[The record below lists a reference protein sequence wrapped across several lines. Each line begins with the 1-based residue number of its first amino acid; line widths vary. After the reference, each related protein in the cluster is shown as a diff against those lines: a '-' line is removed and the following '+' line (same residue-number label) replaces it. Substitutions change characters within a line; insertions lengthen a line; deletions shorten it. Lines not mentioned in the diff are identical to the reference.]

1 MIQKLN
7 TLFDGLHTFIILWA
21 TQGFSAL
28 GSSMTSYALVI
39 WAYQQE
45 GSALASSLLTVCSYA
60 PYVLL
65 SIFAGALSDRWNKKR
80 TMLVCDSFAALCTLS
95 VLVLLVTGQLKLWHL
110 YVINALNGLGN
121 TLQQPASDVA
131 VSLLTP
137 REQYQKAAGMR
148 AFSNSLVTILSPVFA
163 TALLS
168 AFGIYTVIAFDLLT
182 FTAAFL
188 SLAFFVKLPEQDLSK
203 RNTEQASV
211 LQTAG
216 QGLRYLRENRG
227 ILDLILFLA
236 CINLVASVYNAALPA
251 MLLSR
256 DGGSQAALALVS
268 TCTGLANVT
277 GSVIAT
283 FLPAPKSRVRA
294 ICLSL
299 LFSMSTENFL
309 LALGRGTPVWCL
321 GAILGW
327 LFIPVMNT
335 NMDALFRTHIPVEM
349 QGRVYSARNTLQFF
363 TIPVGYL
370 LGGVLVDQV
379 FEPFMADQDK
389 GSIPSL
395 LFGTGKGSGAAFLF
409 FVIAFAGILV
419 CLYFQ
424 RDRHIWELEAKRND

>member
-1 MIQKLN
+1 M
-7 TLFDGLHTFIILWA
+7 
-21 TQGFSAL
+21 
-28 GSSMTSYALVI
+28 
-39 WAYQQE
+39 
-45 GSALASSLLTVCSYA
+45 
-60 PYVLL
+60 
-65 SIFAGALSDRWNKKR
+65 
-80 TMLVCDSFAALCTLS
+80 
-95 VLVLLVTGQLKLWHL
+95 
-110 YVINALNGLGN
+110 
-121 TLQQPASDVA
+121 
-131 VSLLTP
+131 
-137 REQYQKAAGMR
+137 
-148 AFSNSLVTILSPVFA
+148 
-163 TALLS
+163 
-168 AFGIYTVIAFDLLT
+168 
-182 FTAAFL
+182 
-188 SLAFFVKLPEQDLSK
+188 KLPEQDLSK

-379 FEPFMADQDK
+379 FEPLWQTRIRTASRLSCLAQERGQAQLSVLCDRIC
-389 GSIPSL
+389 GH
-395 LFGTGKGSGAAFLF
+395 TGMSVFPEGQT
-409 FVIAFAGILV
+409 
-419 CLYFQ
+419 Y
-424 RDRHIWELEAKRND
+424 LEAGGQKKRLNLHQ

>member
-1 MIQKLN
+1 
-7 TLFDGLHTFIILWA
+7 
-21 TQGFSAL
+21 
-28 GSSMTSYALVI
+28 
-39 WAYQQE
+39 
-45 GSALASSLLTVCSYA
+45 
-60 PYVLL
+60 
-65 SIFAGALSDRWNKKR
+65 
-80 TMLVCDSFAALCTLS
+80 ML
-95 VLVLLVTGQLKLWHL
+95 
-110 YVINALNGLGN
+110 
-121 TLQQPASDVA
+121 QP
-131 VSLLTP
+131 
-137 REQYQKAAGMR
+137 
-148 AFSNSLVTILSPVFA
+148 
-163 TALLS
+163 
-168 AFGIYTVIAFDLLT
+168 
-182 FTAAFL
+182 
-188 SLAFFVKLPEQDLSK
+188 
-203 RNTEQASV
+203 
-211 LQTAG
+211 AG
-216 QGLRYLRENRG
+216 QGPSYLRENRG
-227 ILDLILFLA
+227 ILDLILFLT